1 MPSRSTASARS
12 ATSVSSPAIPAPTIS
27 TRGPDASAAGT
38 DGQPRPASD
47 TSPRTLVDPAAFVD
61 PAVDGDLGCVASD
74 RDRRLGGA
82 ARRPAVGGGRGTP
95 VSPAVSRADS
105 RSRAGM
111 QPSCVLTV
119 LMPMGCRV
127 HRQLG
132 VPPQS
137 SVVAGGRPTRSSASA
152 HLHRSCW
159 TRSAAPRQPDP
170 TCPTCGQTSRRQR
183 SAGSHRGTSPSPRC
197 CSPEPH
203 TRGSPRRWE
212 PTARCRSPRPTHRRA
227 AAPHHAADT
236 RRGRLLPTLRRHLRP
251 TVPTSHRRAAAAR
264 LHGQS
269 LTTAPR
275 PRRWRGR
282 GRSFVRPRR
291 PPESTATT

>member
-1 MPSRSTASARS
+1 M
-12 ATSVSSPAIPAPTIS
+12 
-27 TRGPDASAAGT
+27 
-38 DGQPRPASD
+38 
-47 TSPRTLVDPAAFVD
+47 
-61 PAVDGDLGCVASD
+61 
-74 RDRRLGGA
+74 
-82 ARRPAVGGGRGTP
+82 P

-170 TCPTCGQTSRRQR
+170 TGPTCGQTSRRQR
-183 SAGSHRGTSPSPRC
+183 SPSSHRGTSPSPRC

-212 PTARCRSPRPTHRRA
+212 PTARCRSPRPTRRRA

-269 LTTAPR
+269 LTTASSAAPLARPR
-275 PRRWRGR
+275 PV
-282 GRSFVRPRR
+282 VRPAAAPTGVHRDYVDAATRTAAPPTSSPPHRGLHRSGVRVHRERLEADGSSTPNACPRR
-291 PPESTATT
+291 A